1 MLGNSPCRDCK
12 ERVQGCHASCKK
24 FAEWKAEQLE
34 VLGKMKKARL
44 DNIRLAGAEG
54 RHNRWLKGR
63 V

>member
-34 VLGKMKKARL
+34 ILGKMRKARL
-44 DNIRLAGAEG
+44 GGIRLAGAEG
-54 RHNRWLKGR
+54 RHKRWLKGR
-63 V
+63 M